1 MESGDTMRDF
11 IHCVV
16 WFFCLLTILV
26 QFYVID
32 RLHGLNRQIEDV
44 AEKVMEHDEIMQ
56 AYAFY
61 NWKMKF
67 FEEKE
72 AEK

>member
-1 MESGDTMRDF
+1 MRDF

-44 AEKVMEHDEIMQ
+44 SEKVAEHDEIMR
-56 AYAFY
+56 AYEFY
-61 NWKMKF
+61 NWAATLKMDT
-67 FEEKE
+67 EDLEK
-72 AEK
+72 